1 MQQPQKWKY
10 LGISFWQKIT
20 TIVIFCQKD
29 LLKYASDCNRLQTI
43 KSPMGS
49 AFPFV
54 AE

>member
-10 LGISFWQKIT
+10 LGI

-29 LLKYASDCNRLQTI
+29 HLKYAGDSNRPQTI

>member
-10 LGISFWQKIT
+10 LGT
-20 TIVIFCQKD
+20 TIVIFSQKD